1 MKFIK
6 PGFGLLLAAFL
17 IFMGLQ
23 KFGAANPVFSHIA
36 ESSGLAFFEPQVR
49 MLTGVLEILAA
60 ALLLVGVFMKRFEG
74 FGAALS
80 LAVIAGAIVF
90 HISPWLGINAP
101 VAFTADGGYERSPML
116 FGMAV
121 VFGAISAVLV
131 WMDREKLPV
140 IGKG

>member
-23 KFGAANPVFSHIA
+23 KFGAANAVFDHIA
-36 ESSGLAFFEPQVR
+36 NASGMAFFEPQVR

-60 ALLLVGVFMKRFEG
+60 GLLLAGVFLKRFEG

-90 HISPWLGINAP
+90 HLTPWLGINAP
-101 VAFTADGGYERSPML
+101 VAFAADGGYERSPML
-116 FGMAV
+116 FGMAM
-121 VFGAISAVLV
+121 VFGAISAALV
-131 WMDREKLPV
+131 WMDRDKLPI
-140 IGKG
+140 IGRG

>member
-60 ALLLVGVFMKRFEG
+60 ALLLVGVRPSSSFALFPL
-74 FGAALS
+74 LS
-80 LAVIAGAIVF
+80 LPHVLLAGPLTTFPTRIQMSSCLQLHF
-90 HISPWLGINAP
+90 LGVCLCPRNFFKLLCETLCFRGDFI
-101 VAFTADGGYERSPML
+101 
-116 FGMAV
+116 
-121 VFGAISAVLV
+121 AVLGSCV
-131 WMDREKLPV
+131 PRDR
-140 IGKG
+140 G